1 MKINYI
7 MENGYYWIKNGPTW
21 DIAYHIGGK
30 KFLFPGQGN
39 SQEVQEEH
47 IINPKL
53 IPPMKITLIH
63 PSRGRALK
71 AKQTLDYWMERASG
85 NNEIEHILS
94 LDKDD
99 NQVEQY
105 IIQFNGKSKI
115 FIEENDS
122 VVMAANR
129 IALEATGDIFLY
141 LSDDFKCPL
150 NWDKLIIN
158 KIGLRE
164 ICMLRVNDK
173 LQPMDNCVLT
183 IPIMTKGLYNL
194 LGYFFYP
201 EYKSMWVDCDL
212 YFVTKPHMIEAPELE
227 FRHEH
232 QKDGN
237 DETYERSNLNWNQG
251 VDIFNRRSAE
261 FGWGRAFNRIP

>member
-1 MKINYI
+1 

-21 DIAYHIGGK
+21 DIAYHIGAN
-30 KFLFPGQGN
+30 KFLFPGQGR
-39 SQEVQEEH
+39 SQEVKEEH
-47 IINPKL
+47 IIKPKL
-53 IPPMKITLIH
+53 NPPMKITLIH
-63 PSRGRALK
+63 PSRGRAEK
-71 AKQTLDYWMERASG
+71 ARKTFDFWMEKSSKEI
-85 NNEIEHILS
+85 EIEHLLS

-99 NQVEQY
+99 KQVEQY
-105 IIQFNGKSKI
+105 VLQFNGKSRI

-129 IALEATGDIFLY
+129 IAKEAKGNILIY
-141 LSDDFKCPL
+141 LSDDFSCPG
-150 NWDKLIIN
+150 NWDKLIVDKIN
-158 KIGLRE
+158 GQE
-164 ICMLRVNDK
+164 ICMLRVNDL
-173 LQPMDNCVLT
+173 LQPMENCVLT
-183 IPIMTKGLYNL
+183 IPIMTIGLYNQ
-194 LGYFFYP
+194 LGYFFFP

-227 FRHEH
+227 FKHEH

-261 FGWGRAFNRIP
+261 FGWGRAFNRQPE